1 MWSPCTTD
9 HGNFYLKFFLL
20 RTKCLL
26 KANKQAKQRGHPRG
40 SQATRNNGQHNSPAC
55 TDVLFVKKTDKTK
68 TRHRVRIYILVS
80 GEPSGFTI
88 LLLVIGKFFDSI
100 GKFLKGTHSKQQP
113 TTHHASDAHSSP
125 RAVQLEYKLWQ
136 TASKGHCAISLDLI
150 NFEKKKKTNY
160 FLKTIHLKPHW
171 EKKY

>member
-1 MWSPCTTD
+1 MWSPWTTD

-26 KANKQAKQRGHPRG
+26 KANKQAKKRGPPRG
-40 SQATRNNGQHNSPAC
+40 SQATRNNGQHNSPVC

-88 LLLVIGKFFDSI
+88 LLLVIRKFFDST
-100 GKFLKGTHSKQQP
+100 GKFLKGAHSKQQP
-113 TTHHASDAHSSP
+113 TTQHASDAHSSP
-125 RAVQLEYKLWQ
+125 RAVQFEKLWQ
-136 TASKGHCAISLDLI
+136 TASKRPLCHQFGFDQFWEVNKLFPQNNSP
-150 NFEKKKKTNY
+150 KTT
-160 FLKTIHLKPHW
+160 LG
-171 EKKY
+171 KKY